1 VKYIACTLIFHIYS
15 VLTLLDKYSTLDC
28 FVPRDLLEPREWLE
42 AVEWLSQKLVEPVD
56 CPMIVAVAVAVAVAV
71 VAVASGHLQM

>member
-28 FVPRDLLEPREWLE
+28 IVPRDLLEPREWLE

-56 CPMIVAVAVAVAVAV
+56 CPMIAVVVVVVVV
-71 VAVASGHLQM
+71 VAVTFVHL